1 MTFIWTSNSFVSPNS
16 NSLKKVKQVNS
27 YFEFERLLSNLTF
40 KIFLNPTHGVK
51 FVFNCI
57 VLRNFI
63 GVCCLSRAWQ
73 GGAGASASWS
83 DSGLEISARHRLC
96 QGAIYVLAGCG
107 LVWYQEL
114 LGGSKGPS
122 LPRSQ
127 MFKFKIIYL
136 RRLTTGQAG
145 DHGTLHPGAISAVW
159 EIFCSESS
167 QTRKMFLSC
176 RNIKRILIWYLVK
189 YKISVWFLCVYADLA
204 IFSDTISTE
213 VTGNR
218 EAQQTVRG
226 YRRGEIKTYKLPTA

>member
-1 MTFIWTSNSFVSPNS
+1 MLCCVW
-16 NSLKKVKQVNS
+16 
-27 YFEFERLLSNLTF
+27 NL
-40 KIFLNPTHGVK
+40 PESH
-51 FVFNCI
+51 
-57 VLRNFI
+57 
-63 GVCCLSRAWQ
+63 
-73 GGAGASASWS
+73 SWS
-83 DSGLEISARHRLC
+83 KIRFQLYCSEKFYWCLLPELRLARWGRGVSFLVWLWLEISALHRLC

-136 RRLTTGQAG
+136 RRLATGQAG

-189 YKISVWFLCVYADLA
+189 YKISVWFLCVCRFGH
-204 IFSDTISTE
+204 IFWHNLD
-213 VTGNR
+213 
-218 EAQQTVRG
+218 RG
-226 YRRGEIKTYKLPTA
+226 DWK

>member
-1 MTFIWTSNSFVSPNS
+1 MTFIWTSNSFVSPFE
-16 NSLKKVKQVNS
+16 KGKTGKQ
-27 YFEFERLLSNLTF
+27 LLWTFVCFLF

-73 GGAGASASWS
+73 GGAGASVSWS

-136 RRLTTGQAG
+136 RRLTLARPVTTGLS
-145 DHGTLHPGAISAVW
+145 TLGRSQPFGRFSALNHHKP
-159 EIFCSESS
+159 EKCSFHAE
-167 QTRKMFLSC
+167 T
-176 RNIKRILIWYLVK
+176 
-189 YKISVWFLCVYADLA
+189 
-204 IFSDTISTE
+204 
-213 VTGNR
+213 
-218 EAQQTVRG
+218 
-226 YRRGEIKTYKLPTA
+226 

>member
-1 MTFIWTSNSFVSPNS
+1 MTFIWKSNSFVSPFE
-16 NSLKKVKQVNS
+16 KGKTGKQ
-27 YFEFERLLSNLTF
+27 LLWTFVCFLF

-73 GGAGASASWS
+73 GGAGASVSWS

-136 RRLTTGQAG
+136 RRLTLTTGQAG

-189 YKISVWFLCVYADLA
+189 YKISVWFLCVCRFGH
-204 IFSDTISTE
+204 IFWHNLD
-213 VTGNR
+213 
-218 EAQQTVRG
+218 RG
-226 YRRGEIKTYKLPTA
+226 DWK